1 MFSRHSAGGP
11 MITHTPES
19 AYPLL
24 ASVIVP
30 VKRVMPAAS
39 VGSGVFVGPGLA
51 VGPDTADGLGVSRTA
66 AGAQAPSRRA
76 SVNVTASAR
85 PPLLSLDMGKVVVVL
100 IMLLLVAGM
109 VPARASAAAPYTV
122 SGHVTDSGTGQPLTG
137 ACIIIGPLVPCA
149 PNFPHS
155 DATGFYTVDL
165 PAASLTWT
173 FNFAMCDYAVTTKS
187 VSLTGNKTVD
197 AALTRNAPAKPPPLG
212 GTPTDTVYLP
222 NITKTLG
229 GPNGY
234 DTPFIAQNVGSAAT
248 QLEVSYFR
256 FSDGCLV
263 TRRTVSGLA
272 AGTSFADI
280 PNNDV
285 DLPNDTQF
293 SVVIRSFGASIVS
306 VVNEIQG
313 SGASFQGLSYTG
325 SNTGATKVYLP
336 NVTRRFYGY
345 DVPFI
350 VQNLGTATASAL
362 AHFVSFDGSLTYD
375 RALLIA
381 PGRSA
386 VVDPNYEPG
395 YTGAVG
401 SGLRD
406 QTQYAVTVTS
416 DQPVAVVVN
425 AYNDTGNPVAYS
437 HNGLATGAATLYGP
451 YAAKGADGVNRFS
464 PIVVQ
469 NVGTNAVAPT
479 LAFTPLGGGAVQ
491 TFTGPTVQPGS
502 SWAFDPRFT
511 LGTTTLCSGPS
522 ATCLGAGSYSVV
534 ISASGGQIAAVI
546 LPVSDATAMAYSA
559 APTVTTRQYLP
570 NVTRTLGGASG
581 YTTPILLQSAGATS
595 ATLRW
600 YRFSDGSLVTTT
612 THTLPS
618 GGAVAIDPRSV
629 GGLSDDT
636 QYAVVADGTGGSI
649 TAIVEE
655 LAFSGGDAAMIYE
668 GFAR

>member
-1 MFSRHSAGGP
+1 MRTF
-11 MITHTPES
+11 
-19 AYPLL
+19 
-24 ASVIVP
+24 VILC
-30 VKRVMPAAS
+30 VM
-39 VGSGVFVGPGLA
+39 
-51 VGPDTADGLGVSRTA
+51 
-66 AGAQAPSRRA
+66 
-76 SVNVTASAR
+76 
-85 PPLLSLDMGKVVVVL
+85 VV
-100 IMLLLVAGM
+100 LVAGM
-109 VPARASAAAPYTV
+109 MPSTASATAPYTV
-122 SGHVTDSGTGQPLTG
+122 SGHVTDAGTGQPLPG
-137 ACIIIGPLVPCA
+137 ACVIIGPLVPCA
-149 PNFPHS
+149 PNFPHT

-165 PAASLTWT
+165 PAASLSWT
-173 FNFAMCDYAVTTKS
+173 FNFTMCDYAVTTRN
-187 VSLTGNKTVD
+187 VSLTGNMTVD
-197 AALTRNAPAKPPPLG
+197 ASLTRNAPPKPAPLG
-212 GTPTDTVYLP
+212 GTPTDAVYLP

-234 DTPFIAQNVGSAAT
+234 DTPFIVQNVGSAST

-256 FSDGCLV
+256 FSDGCLI
-263 TRRTVSGLA
+263 TRRTVNGLA

-280 PNNDV
+280 PNNDA
-285 DLPNDTQF
+285 DLPDDTQF

-313 SGASFQGLSYTG
+313 SGASFQSLSYTG
-325 SNTGATKVYLP
+325 SNSGATKVYLP

-362 AHFVSFDGSLTYD
+362 AHFVSFDGSLSYD

-386 VVDPNYEPG
+386 VIDPNYEPASNG
-395 YTGAVG
+395 QPG

-406 QTQYAVTVTS
+406 QTQYAVVVTS

-425 AYNDTGNPVAYS
+425 AYNDSGNPVAYS
-437 HNGLATGAATLYGP
+437 HNGLAAGAATLYGP
-451 YAAKGADGVNRFS
+451 YAAKDADGVNRFS

-469 NVGTNAVAPT
+469 NVGSSAVAPT
-479 LAFTPLGGGAVQ
+479 IAFTPLGGGSVQ
-491 TFTGPTVQPGS
+491 TFTGPSVAPGG

-511 LGTTTLCSGPS
+511 LGTTTLCATQS

-534 ISASGGQIAAVI
+534 ISAPGGQIAAVI
-546 LPVSDATAMAYSA
+546 LPVSDATAMAYTA
-559 APTVTTRQYLP
+559 APTVTARVYLP
-570 NVTRTLGGASG
+570 NVTRTLGGPLG
-581 YTTPILLQSAGATS
+581 YSTPILLQSAGATS

-612 THTLPS
+612 THILPI
-618 GGAVAIDPRSV
+618 GGAVSIDPRSV
-629 GGLSDDT
+629 SGLSEDT
-636 QYAVVADGTGGSI
+636 QYAVVADGTGGAI

-655 LAFSGGDAAMIYE
+655 LAFTGGDAASMYE

>member
-1 MFSRHSAGGP
+1 MRARAFVIGTILVFAG
-11 MITHTPES
+11 T
-19 AYPLL
+19 
-24 ASVIVP
+24 
-30 VKRVMPAAS
+30 
-39 VGSGVFVGPGLA
+39 
-51 VGPDTADGLGVSRTA
+51 
-66 AGAQAPSRRA
+66 
-76 SVNVTASAR
+76 
-85 PPLLSLDMGKVVVVL
+85 
-100 IMLLLVAGM
+100 
-109 VPARASAAAPYTV
+109 VPAPALAATAYTV
-122 SGHVTDSGTGQPLTG
+122 SGHVTDVATGLPLSG
-137 ACIIIGPLVPCA
+137 ACVIIGPLVPCA
-149 PNFPHS
+149 PNFPHTDS
-155 DATGFYTVDL
+155 TGFYTVDL
-165 PAASLTWT
+165 PPAQLTWT
-173 FNFAMCDYAVTTKS
+173 FNFTACDYAVTTKNVF
-187 VSLTGNKTVD
+187 VSGNRTLD
-197 AALTRNAPAKPPPLG
+197 ATLARNAPAKPPPLG

-234 DTPFIAQNVGSAAT
+234 DTPFIAQNVGATST

-256 FSDGCLV
+256 FSDGCLI
-263 TRRTVSGLA
+263 TRRTVNNLA

-280 PNNDV
+280 PNNDA

-362 AHFVSFDGSLTYD
+362 AHFVSFDRTLTYD

-386 VVDPNYEPG
+386 VVDPNYEPAWVNG
-395 YTGAVG
+395 QPG

-425 AYNDTGNPVAYS
+425 AYNDTGAPVAYS
-437 HNGLATGAATLYGP
+437 HNGLAVGAATLYGP

-469 NVGTNAVAPT
+469 NVGPSAATPT

-491 TFTGPTVQPGS
+491 MFSGPAVQPGS

-511 LGTTTLCSGPS
+511 LGTTTPCTAQS

-546 LPVSDATAMAYSA
+546 LPVSDATAMAYTA
-559 APTVTTRQYLP
+559 APAVTTRVYLP
-570 NVTRTLGGASG
+570 NVTRTLGGPSG
-581 YTTPILLQSAGATS
+581 YTTPIVLQSAGAAS

-612 THTLPS
+612 THQLPS
-618 GGAVAIDPRSV
+618 GGAIAIDPRTVS
-629 GGLSDDT
+629 GLSDDT
-636 QYAVVADGTGGSI
+636 QYAVVADGTGGPI

-655 LAFSGGDAAMIYE
+655 LAFSGGDAAFIYE

>member
-1 MFSRHSAGGP
+1 MQQ
-11 MITHTPES
+11 I
-19 AYPLL
+19 
-24 ASVIVP
+24 
-30 VKRVMPAAS
+30 
-39 VGSGVFVGPGLA
+39 
-51 VGPDTADGLGVSRTA
+51 
-66 AGAQAPSRRA
+66 
-76 SVNVTASAR
+76 
-85 PPLLSLDMGKVVVVL
+85 
-100 IMLLLVAGM
+100 LLLVMSTLLVSAGM
-109 VPARASAAAPYTV
+109 MPAPAVAAAPYTV
-122 SGHVTDSGTGQPLTG
+122 SGHVSDVATGLPLVG
-137 ACIIIGPLVPCA
+137 ACVVIGPLFPCA
-149 PNFPHS
+149 PNFPHT
-155 DATGFYTVDL
+155 DANGHYSVDL
-165 PAASLTWT
+165 PGVQLSWT
-173 FNFAMCDYAVTTKS
+173 FHFTACDYAVATKT
-187 VSLTGNKTVD
+187 VQPTGNTTVD
-197 AALTRNAPAKPPPLG
+197 AVLTRNAPAKPPPLG

-234 DTPFIAQNVGSAAT
+234 DTPFIAQNVGTAST

-263 TRRTVSGLA
+263 TRRTVNGLA

-280 PNNDV
+280 PNNDA

-313 SGASFQGLSYTG
+313 SGPSFQGLSYTG
-325 SNTGATKVYLP
+325 SNVGTTKVYLP

-350 VQNLGTATASAL
+350 VQNLGTTTASAL
-362 AHFVSFDGSLTYD
+362 VRFVSFDGTLRYD
-375 RALLIA
+375 RAVLID
-381 PGRSA
+381 PSRSA
-386 VVDPNYEPG
+386 VIDPNYEPG

-416 DQPVAVVVN
+416 DQPIAVVVN

-437 HNGLATGAATLYGP
+437 HNGLSQGAATLYGP

-469 NVGTNAVAPT
+469 NVGASAVAPT

-491 TFTGPTVQPGS
+491 TFIGPTVQPGS

-511 LGTTTLCSGPS
+511 LGTTTLCTAPS

-546 LPVSDATAMAYSA
+546 LPVSDATAMAYTA
-559 APTVTTRQYLP
+559 APTVTARQYLP
-570 NVTRTLGGASG
+570 NVTRTLGGPSG
-581 YTTPILLQSAGATS
+581 YTTPIVLQSAGASS
-595 ATLRW
+595 AILRW

-612 THTLPS
+612 THSLPT
-618 GGAVAIDPRSV
+618 GGAVTIDPRSV
-629 GGLSDDT
+629 AGLSDDT
-636 QYAVVADGTGGSI
+636 QYAVVADGTGGPI
-649 TAIVEE
+649 TSIVEE
-655 LAFSGGDAAMIYE
+655 LAFTGGDAAMIYE

>member
-1 MFSRHSAGGP
+1 M
-11 MITHTPES
+11 
-19 AYPLL
+19 LL
-24 ASVIVP
+24 AGTV
-30 VKRVMPAAS
+30 PAA
-39 VGSGVFVGPGLA
+39 A
-51 VGPDTADGLGVSRTA
+51 V
-66 AGAQAPSRRA
+66 
-76 SVNVTASAR
+76 
-85 PPLLSLDMGKVVVVL
+85 
-100 IMLLLVAGM
+100 VATK
-109 VPARASAAAPYTV
+109 YTV
-122 SGHVTDSGTGQPLTG
+122 SGHVADAGTGQPLTG
-137 ACIIIGPLVPCA
+137 ACVIIGPVVPCA
-149 PNFPHS
+149 PNFPHT
-155 DATGFYTVDL
+155 DPTGFYSVDL
-165 PAASLTWT
+165 PPATLTWT
-173 FNFAMCDYAVTTKS
+173 FNFTTCDYAVTTKNA
-187 VSLTGNKTVD
+187 LINGDKTVD
-197 AALTRNAPAKPPPLG
+197 AALTRNAPPKPAPLG

-234 DTPFIAQNVGSAAT
+234 DTPFIAQNVGTSPT

-256 FSDGCLV
+256 FSDGCLI
-263 TRRTVSGLA
+263 TRRTVNSLA

-280 PNNDV
+280 PNNDP
-285 DLPNDTQF
+285 DLPDDTQF

-336 NVTRRFYGY
+336 NVTRRFFGY

-350 VQNLGTATASAL
+350 VQNLGPATASAL
-362 AHFVSFDGSLTYD
+362 AHFVSFDGSLKYD

-386 VVDPNYEPG
+386 VVDPNYEPASNG
-395 YTGAVG
+395 QPG

-406 QTQYAVTVTS
+406 GTQYAVTVTS

-437 HNGLATGAATLYGP
+437 HNGLAIGAATLYGP

-469 NVGTNAVAPT
+469 NIGSNPVAPT
-479 LAFTPLGGGAVQ
+479 IAFTPLGGGAVQ
-491 TFTGPTVQPGS
+491 TFTGPMVQPGS

-511 LGTTTLCSGPS
+511 LNTTTPCTAQS
-522 ATCLGAGSYSVV
+522 ATCLANGSYSVV
-534 ISASGGQIAAVI
+534 ISAPGGQIAAVI

-559 APTVTTRQYLP
+559 APFVTARQYLP

-581 YTTPILLQSAGATS
+581 YTTPIVLQSAGAAS
-595 ATLRW
+595 ATLKW

-612 THTLPS
+612 THALPV
-618 GGAVAIDPRSV
+618 GGAVAIDPRAVS
-629 GGLSDDT
+629 GLSDDT
-636 QYAVVADGTGGSI
+636 QYAVVADGTGGPI

-655 LAFSGGDAAMIYE
+655 LAFTGGDAAFIYE

>member
-1 MFSRHSAGGP
+1 MR
-11 MITHTPES
+11 T
-19 AYPLL
+19 
-24 ASVIVP
+24 
-30 VKRVMPAAS
+30 
-39 VGSGVFVGPGLA
+39 
-51 VGPDTADGLGVSRTA
+51 LGI
-66 AGAQAPSRRA
+66 
-76 SVNVTASAR
+76 
-85 PPLLSLDMGKVVVVL
+85 L
-100 IMLLLVAGM
+100 IMLLLVAGT
-109 VPARASAAAPYTV
+109 VPPARVAAATPYTV
-122 SGHVTDSGTGQPLTG
+122 SGHVTDVATGQPLAG
-137 ACIIIGPLVPCA
+137 ACVIIGPVVPCA
-149 PNFPHS
+149 PNFPHT
-155 DATGFYTVDL
+155 DATGAYSVDL

-173 FNFAMCDYAVTTKS
+173 FNFTACDYAVTTKNVS
-187 VSLTGNKTVD
+187 VNGNTTVD
-197 AALTRNAPAKPPPLG
+197 AALTRNAPAKPAPLG

-234 DTPFIAQNVGSAAT
+234 VTPFIAQNVGSAAT
-248 QLEVSYFR
+248 QLEVSFFR

-263 TRRTVSGLA
+263 TRRTVASLA
-272 AGTSFADI
+272 PGTSFADI
-280 PNNDV
+280 PNNDA

-306 VVNEIQG
+306 VVNEVQG

-325 SNTGATKVYLP
+325 SNSGATRVFLP

-350 VQNLGTATASAL
+350 IQNLGTATASAL
-362 AHFVSFDGSLTYD
+362 AHFVSFDGSLSYD
-375 RALLIA
+375 RAMLIA

-386 VVDPNYEPG
+386 VVDPNYEPASNG
-395 YTGAVG
+395 QPG

-406 QTQYAVTVTS
+406 GTQYAVTVTS

-437 HNGLATGAATLYGP
+437 HNGLAQGAATLYGP

-469 NVGTNAVAPT
+469 NVGSSAVAPT

-491 TFTGPTVQPGS
+491 SFNGPTVQPGS

-511 LGTTTLCSGPS
+511 LGTTTPCAAQS
-522 ATCLGAGSYSVV
+522 ATCLGNGSYSVV
-534 ISASGGQIAAVI
+534 ISAPGGQIAAVI
-546 LPVSDATAMAYSA
+546 LPVSDATAMAYTA
-559 APTVTTRQYLP
+559 APAATARVYLP
-570 NVTRTLGGASG
+570 NVTRTLGGPSG
-581 YTTPILLQSAGATS
+581 YSTPILLQSAGATS

-612 THTLPS
+612 THTLPA
-618 GGAVAIDPRSV
+618 GGAVSIDPRQV
-629 GGLSDDT
+629 AGLSDDT
-636 QYAVVADGTGGSI
+636 QYAVVADGSGGAI
-649 TAIVEE
+649 TAVVEE
-655 LAFSGGDAAMIYE
+655 LAFSGGDAAFIYE

>member
-1 MFSRHSAGGP
+1 MSATLGLTS
-11 MITHTPES
+11 I
-19 AYPLL
+19 L
-24 ASVIVP
+24 AGFVPSSV
-30 VKRVMPAAS
+30 AL
-39 VGSGVFVGPGLA
+39 GA
-51 VGPDTADGLGVSRTA
+51 V
-66 AGAQAPSRRA
+66 
-76 SVNVTASAR
+76 
-85 PPLLSLDMGKVVVVL
+85 
-100 IMLLLVAGM
+100 
-109 VPARASAAAPYTV
+109 YTV
-122 SGHVTDSGTGQPLTG
+122 SGHVTDASTGAPLAG
-137 ACIIIGPLVPCA
+137 ACIVIGPAIPCQA
-149 PNFPHS
+149 NFPHA

-165 PAASLTWT
+165 PAVTLGWT
-173 FNFAMCDYAVTTKS
+173 FNFQNCDYATRSQSRTIS
-187 VSLTGNKTVD
+187 GNTTVD
-197 AALTRNAPAKPPPLG
+197 AALTRNAPAKPAPLG

-234 DTPFIAQNVGSAAT
+234 DTPFIAQNVGTAAT

-256 FSDGCLV
+256 FSDGCLI
-263 TRRTVSGLA
+263 TRRTVNNLA

-280 PNNDV
+280 PNNDA

-293 SVVIRSFGASIVS
+293 SVVIRSFGATIVS

-325 SNTGATKVYLP
+325 SNIGATKVYLP

-350 VQNLGTATASAL
+350 VQNLGTSNASAL
-362 AHFVSFDGSLTYD
+362 THFVSFDGTLSYD

-425 AYNDTGNPVAYS
+425 AYNDSGNPVAYS
-437 HNGLATGAATLYGP
+437 HNGLSQGAATLYGP

-469 NVGTNAVAPT
+469 NVGTSAVAPS
-479 LAFTPLGGGAVQ
+479 LAFTPLGGGAAQ
-491 TFTGPTVQPGS
+491 TFAGPTVQPGS

-511 LGTTTLCSGPS
+511 LGTTTPCSVQS
-522 ATCLGAGSYSVV
+522 ATCLGDGSYSVV
-534 ISASGGQIAAVI
+534 ISAPGGQIAAVI
-546 LPVSDATAMAYSA
+546 LPVSDATAMAYTA
-559 APTVTTRQYLP
+559 APIATSRQYLP
-570 NVTRTLGGASG
+570 NVTRTLGGPSG
-581 YTTPILLQSAGATS
+581 YTTPIVLQSAGATS

-600 YRFSDGSLVTTT
+600 FRFSDGSLVTTT
-612 THTLPS
+612 THTLPT
-618 GGAVAIDPRSV
+618 GGAIAIDPRSV
-629 GGLSDDT
+629 SGLSDDT
-636 QYAVVADGTGGSI
+636 QYAVIADGTGGSI

-655 LAFSGGDAAMIYE
+655 LSFSGGDAAFIYE